1 MKSTIW
7 ILACL
12 IGWAG
17 ALAAEVRPV
26 ELPDLS
32 EFPASVRQIIEESRD
47 SVERTVASAGAAL
60 QSQAWGQYGEVLQ
73 AHGLDQSARQAYL
86 NAHHLD
92 PLRLDWIYLIA
103 TVDISEG
110 RLESGIEWLDR
121 VLAADSTDS
130 PALIRRGRAHLE
142 LGQAAQA
149 DEDFNRALL
158 VNPDSPAALAGAG
171 RVALEQG
178 RFDDAERLLRR
189 ALELSPAADALY
201 QPLGM
206 ALRGQ
211 GRADA
216 ARAALAQAGEMDTPF
231 SDPLIERVRDR
242 SRSPQFYLELALAQA
257 ESGELGA
264 AQQLLATALSLAPDD
279 ELIIE
284 NYGDVSARLGALGE
298 ARAAFEALAG
308 MRPEDPAVLFRLA
321 QVNELGGAL
330 DAAEQGYREV
340 ITLSPGFPGARE
352 ALAFITLARREFG
365 AASLEFGR
373 LADAAPAEDAAR
385 LRYWQALAELGAGQ
399 CALGGD
405 RLEALHRGAQ
415 NTDPEVMAAIARVRS
430 SCGSAD
436 RAAIEEAFGWA
447 EALYQQSPD
456 LETAAT
462 LAMVYAALGQFD
474 DAIDLQAQAMFEA
487 LKAGALEAR
496 SDLSSDMERYR
507 EQLPAERPFDRLH
520 PVFGA
525 VPAER

>member
-1 MKSTIW
+1 MKSRTW

-12 IGWAG
+12 IAWAG
-17 ALAAEVRPV
+17 VLAAEVRPV
-26 ELPDLS
+26 DLPDLS
-32 EFPASVRQIIEESRD
+32 EFPDSVRQIIEESRD
-47 SVERTVASAGAAL
+47 SVEQTVATAGTAL

-73 AHGLDQSARQAYL
+73 AHGLDQPARQAYL

-92 PLRLDWIYLIA
+92 PVRLDWIYLIG

-110 RLESGIEWLDR
+110 RLAEGIEWLDR

-142 LGQAAQA
+142 LGQAARA

-158 VNPDSPAALAGAG
+158 LNPDSPAALAGAG

-178 RFDDAERLLRR
+178 RFDDAERLLSR
-189 ALELSPAADALY
+189 ALDLSPAANALY

-211 GRADA
+211 GNADA
-216 ARAALAQAGEMDTPF
+216 ARSALAQAGEVDPPF
-231 SDPLIERVRDR
+231 PDPLIERVRER

-264 AQQLLATALSLAPDD
+264 AQQLLATALSLAPND

-284 NYGDVSARLGALGE
+284 NYGDVSARLGAFGE
-298 ARAAFEALAG
+298 ARAAFEALAE
-308 MRPEDPAVLFRLA
+308 MRPDDPAVVFRLA

-330 DAAEQGYREV
+330 DAAERGYRRV
-340 ITLSPGFPGARE
+340 ITLNPGFGGAQE
-352 ALAFITLARREFG
+352 ALAFITLARRDFEAAAREF
-365 AASLEFGR
+365 AR
-373 LADAAPAEDAAR
+373 LADVAPADDAAR

-399 CALGGD
+399 CALGGA
-405 RLEALHRGAQ
+405 RLEGLHRGAS
-415 NTDPEVMAAIARVRS
+415 NADPEVMAAIARVRS

-436 RAAIEEAFGWA
+436 RAAIEEAFTWA
-447 EALYQQSPD
+447 ETIYQQTPN

-474 DAIDLQAQAMFEA
+474 DAVDLQAQAMFEA
-487 LKAGALEAR
+487 LKTGSLDAR
-496 SDLSSDMERYR
+496 SDLSNDMARYR
-507 EQLPAERPFDRLH
+507 EQLTAERPFDRQH
-520 PVFGA
+520 PIFG
-525 VPAER
+525 VMPSEG

>member
-1 MKSTIW
+1 MKLKIC

-12 IGWAG
+12 IAWAG

-26 ELPDLS
+26 ELPDLT
-32 EFPASVRQIIEESRD
+32 EFPDSVRQVIEESRD
-47 SVERTVASAGAAL
+47 NVEATAATADSAL
-60 QSQAWGQYGEVLQ
+60 QSQAWGLYGEVLQ
-73 AHGLDQSARQAYL
+73 AHGLDQPARQAYL

-92 PLRLDWIYLIA
+92 PVRLDWMYLIG

-110 RLESGIEWLDR
+110 RLAAGIEWLDR

-142 LGQAAQA
+142 LGQAARA

-158 VNPDSPAALAGAG
+158 LDPDSPAALAGAG
-171 RVALEQG
+171 RVAIEQG
-178 RFDDAERLLRR
+178 RFDDAERLLSR
-189 ALELSPAADALY
+189 ALELSPAANALY

-211 GRADA
+211 GRADG
-216 ARAALAQAGEMDTPF
+216 ARAALAQAGEVDPPF
-231 SDPLIERVRDR
+231 SDPLIERVRER

-257 ESGELGA
+257 ESGQLGA
-264 AQQLLATALSLAPDD
+264 AQQLLATALTLAPND

-298 ARAAFEALAG
+298 ARAAYEALADL
-308 MRPEDPAVLFRLA
+308 RPDDAAVLFRLA

-330 DAAEQGYREV
+330 DEAERGYRRV
-340 ITLSPGFPGARE
+340 ITLDPAFEGAQE
-352 ALAFITLARREFG
+352 ALAFITLARRDFDG
-365 AASLEFGR
+365 AAREFAR
-373 LADAAPAEDAAR
+373 LADAASADDTAR
-385 LRYWQALAELGAGQ
+385 LRYWQALAELGAGE
-399 CALGGD
+399 CSLGGA
-405 RLEALHRGAQ
+405 RLEGLHRGAQ
-415 NTDPEVMAAIARVRS
+415 EADPEVMAAIARVRS

-447 EALYQQSPD
+447 ETIYQRTPN

-462 LAMVYAALGQFD
+462 LAMVYAALGQFE
-474 DAIDLQAQAMFEA
+474 DAVDLQAQAMFEA

-496 SDLSSDMERYR
+496 GDLSNDMERYR
-507 EQLPAERPFDRLH
+507 EQLPAERPFDPRH
-520 PVFGA
+520 PIFG
-525 VPAER
+525 VLPAEG